1 MHNAKPAGAICRGM
15 LNLRDIVSNCSST
28 SDGRQIKPST
38 DSTSNYDGSIRY
50 APMFESDA
58 EQPNCGNASDHASNH
73 DVDYFGGCK
82 MTDVQTGQAV
92 SPQSLV
98 TTAIETAAATA
109 AIVLPTV
116 KAGVNAT
123 EAMTI
128 ALPLMNQA
136 TQLAQI
142 GVLSSDQLSQMM
154 TMVMQSIQ
162 QSHDSW
168 AKMNGVSK

>member
-1 MHNAKPAGAICRGM
+1 MHNVESAGTICRGM
-15 LNLRDIVSNCSST
+15 FNLCNVVSNGSST

-50 APMFESDA
+50 ATVSESYAKRSDY
-58 EQPNCGNASDHASNH
+58 GNASDHASNH

-123 EAMTI
+123 EE
-128 ALPLMNQA
+128 
-136 TQLAQI
+136 I
-142 GVLSSDQLSQMM
+142 GR
-154 TMVMQSIQ
+154 
-162 QSHDSW
+162 
-168 AKMNGVSK
+168 A